1 MEAAFAQGTDAG
13 LRRANPLR
21 YRARPMDFLRRRLAA
36 DTRSRRILLGL
47 VLYLVCGGVFA
58 LVAGPPRLSEHTAY
72 NHYALLADA
81 WLHGRQDLPG
91 GPPRY
96 TGNNDFASFN
106 GKTYISFP
114 PFPAV
119 LMLPLVKVARSPE
132 DFRDGQFLIWLAGL
146 GPALL
151 FLVLEKLRRTARS
164 PRSELENLMLALLFA
179 FGTVYFFTAVEG
191 TVWFAAHV
199 VAAALVCGYLLTA
212 LDAEHPVLAGAL
224 LGCSFAT
231 RPVTAL
237 FAVFFALEAV
247 RASARR
253 ESDETSKEIDGPQ
266 TILARARALWP
277 KVDRGQVLRRWALF
291 AAPILVILGI
301 CSWSNHSRFGSYSPN
316 AFGHEYL
323 SVAWH
328 DRMQKWGLFGYHYLA
343 KNLACALTLL
353 PWLPAHNAPAQ
364 LFSTHGPAPFQINEH
379 GLALWFTTPIYLWLL
394 RPRERGFLHDTTI
407 LAIVGPAIMLLLYQN
422 TGWRQFGYRF
432 SNDYAPLLFVLLAIG
447 KRPFGWLFRTAA
459 VWGVVVNLFGAI
471 TFDRSDGRMDRYYF
485 RDGSQVTVYQPD

>member
-1 MEAAFAQGTDAG
+1 
-13 LRRANPLR
+13 L
-21 YRARPMDFLRRRLAA
+21 ARWLAR
-36 DTRSRRILLGL
+36 DTRSRRVL
-47 VLYLVCGGVFA
+47 VALALYLVCGGVFA
-58 LVAGPPRLSEHTAY
+58 VVAGGARLSEHTAY

-81 WLHGRQDLPG
+81 WLHGRQDLPAG
-91 GPPRY
+91 APHY
-96 TGNNDFASFN
+96 TGNNDFASFG

-119 LMLPLVKVARSPE
+119 LMLPLVKASGSPE
-132 DFRDGQFLIWLAGL
+132 DFRDGQFMVWLAGL

-151 FLVLEKLRRTARS
+151 FLVLEKLRRTGRSARS
-164 PRSELENLMLALLFA
+164 EIENVVLALLFA
-179 FGTVYFFTAVEG
+179 FGSVYFFTAVEG

-199 VAAALVCGYLLTA
+199 VAAALVSGYLLTA
-212 LDAEHPVLAGAL
+212 LDAAHPVVAGAL

-237 FAVFFALEAV
+237 FALFFALEGV
-247 RASARR
+247 RVSAGG
-253 ESDETSKEIDGPQ
+253 EIAPGD
-266 TILARARALWP
+266 TAWARARATFE
-277 KVDRGQVLRRWALF
+277 KVDRRALAIRYASF
-291 AAPILVILGI
+291 AAPILVILGV
-301 CSWSNHSRFGSYSPN
+301 CSWSNFTRFHHYSPN
-316 AFGHEYL
+316 DFGHEYL

-343 KNLACALTLL
+343 KNLACALTIL

-364 LFSTHGPAPFQINEH
+364 LFTTHGPPPFQINEH

-394 RPRERGFLHDTTI
+394 RPRERGWLHDVTA
-407 LAIVGPAIMLLLYQN
+407 LSIVGPMLLLLLYQN

-447 KRPFGWLFRTAA
+447 KRPLGWLFRAA
-459 VWGVVVNLFGAI
+459 ALWGVLINLFGAI
-471 TFDRSDGRMDRYYF
+471 TFDRGDARFDRYYF